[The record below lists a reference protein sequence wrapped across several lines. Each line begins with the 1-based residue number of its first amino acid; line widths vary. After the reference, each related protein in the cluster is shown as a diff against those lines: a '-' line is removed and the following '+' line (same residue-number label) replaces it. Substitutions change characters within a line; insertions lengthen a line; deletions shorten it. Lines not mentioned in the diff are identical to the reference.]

1 MADNKVKF
9 GLEKV
14 HVAFF
19 DEELGTF
26 EEPQHIPGAVN
37 LALTGE
43 GEPYTFYADNIAYY
57 VVNSNNGYSGDLEM
71 ALIPDWFSVE
81 ALGWEIDDNGMVVEV
96 ADGKQKPFALLY
108 EVKGDQNNKRYI
120 YYNCM
125 SSKPTEEHST
135 ETESREVNTQTL
147 TINVSAKE
155 FNNKNVIKGAMELSL
170 ANATAFNSFF
180 DEVQEPTFAGGG
192 EE

>member
-26 EEPQHIPGAVN
+26 EEPRHIPGAVN

-71 ALIPDWFSVE
+71 ALIPNWFSVE
-81 ALGWEIDDNGMVVEV
+81 ALGWEIDDNGMIIEV

-120 YYNCM
+120 YYNCT

-135 ETESREVNTQTL
+135 ETETREVNTQTL
-147 TINVSAKE
+147 TINVTAKE
-155 FNNKNVIKGAMELSL
+155 FDNKNVIKGAMELSL
-170 ANATAFNSFF
+170 ANATAFNAFF
-180 DEVQEPTFAGGG
+180 DEVQEPTFVGGG

>member
-26 EEPQHIPGAVN
+26 EKPQHIPGAVN

-43 GEPYTFYADNIAYY
+43 GEPYTFYADNIGYY

-81 ALGWEIDDNGMVVEV
+81 ALGWEIDDNGMIVEV

-147 TINVSAKE
+147 TINVTAKE
-155 FNNKNVIKGAMELSL
+155 FDNKNVIKGAMELSL
-170 ANATAFNSFF
+170 ANATAFNAFF
-180 DEVQEPTFAGGG
+180 DAVQEPTFVGGG
-192 EE
+192 E

>member
-1 MADNKVKF
+1 
-9 GLEKV
+9 
-14 HVAFF
+14 
-19 DEELGTF
+19 
-26 EEPQHIPGAVN
+26 
-37 LALTGE
+37 
-43 GEPYTFYADNIAYY
+43 
-57 VVNSNNGYSGDLEM
+57 
-71 ALIPDWFSVE
+71 
-81 ALGWEIDDNGMVVEV
+81 
-96 ADGKQKPFALLY
+96 
-108 EVKGDQNNKRYI
+108 
-120 YYNCM
+120 M

-170 ANATAFNSFF
+170 ANATAFNAFF

>member
-1 MADNKVKF
+1 MAENKVKF

-14 HVAFF
+14 HVAFY
-19 DEELGTF
+19 DEELKTF
-26 EEPQHIPGAVN
+26 EDPKPIKGAVN

-43 GEPYTFYADNIAYY
+43 GEPFTFYADNIAYY

-108 EVKGDQNNKRYI
+108 EVKGDQKNKRYV

-135 ETESREVNTQTL
+135 ETETREVNTQTL
-147 TINVSAKE
+147 TINITAKE
-155 FNNKNVIKGAMELSL
+155 IDNKNVIKGAMELDL
-170 ANATAFNSFF
+170 ANATAFNAFF
-180 DEVQEPTFAGGG
+180 DAVQEPTFAGG
-192 EE
+192 EAE